1 MPRRCTA
8 TDLITLV
15 IINKLH
21 HEKYTSRNW
30 HFVRSEVLIRVAA
43 SHGFVR
49 DSSHKANKN
58 FLAL

>member
-1 MPRRCTA
+1 MPRHCTA
-8 TDLITLV
+8 TDLIV

-30 HFVRSEVLIRVAA
+30 HFVRSEVPTRVAA
-43 SHGFVR
+43 SYRFVR
-49 DSSHKANKN
+49 DSSHKADEN